1 MTVTDGCMENV
12 KILDGGTGTE
22 IKRRGYNVPSHIES
36 IWSAQALID
45 NPDIVE
51 NIHYDYI
58 CAGADYIIINNYA
71 LTQPI
76 LSRANIEIKLEEL
89 TLLAIDVA
97 QKAKKRSGKNV
108 KIIGI
113 DNVIKSKYKQY

>member
-1 MTVTDGCMENV
+1 MTVTDGYMENV

-51 NIHYDYI
+51 DIHYDYI
-58 CAGADYIIINNYA
+58 CAGADYIC
-71 LTQPI
+71 
-76 LSRANIEIKLEEL
+76 
-89 TLLAIDVA
+89 LLYTSPSQRD
-97 QKAKKRSGKNV
+97 
-108 KIIGI
+108 
-113 DNVIKSKYKQY
+113 

>member
-1 MTVTDGCMENV
+1 MTVTDGYMENV

-51 NIHYDYI
+51 DIHYDYI
-58 CAGADYIIINNYA
+58 CAGADYIIINNLYA
-71 LTQPI
+71 QIVT
-76 LSRANIEIKLEEL
+76 
-89 TLLAIDVA
+89 TF
-97 QKAKKRSGKNV
+97 
-108 KIIGI
+108 
-113 DNVIKSKYKQY
+113 Y